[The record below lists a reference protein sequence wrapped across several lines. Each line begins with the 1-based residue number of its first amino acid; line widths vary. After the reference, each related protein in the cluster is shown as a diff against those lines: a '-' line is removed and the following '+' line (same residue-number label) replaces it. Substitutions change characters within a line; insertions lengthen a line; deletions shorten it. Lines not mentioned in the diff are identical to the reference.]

1 MSKKELK
8 YLKPFVDD
16 VTIYLYYDFEP
27 EKLLLSLNTKSDD
40 SDEFNS
46 LSSLILSIPDI
57 KYTRPD
63 KDLDYSKLK
72 IKGTI
77 YLNYYQKEYYHN
89 ESIINVSYNL
99 QKYNMIKLKQ
109 SLKMTIHKTPND
121 KLKKLKEKHNIDD
134 TIFTNKHERQLF
146 VWKHFFYQSETF
158 QNILNKMY
166 NKLSNSFR
174 FAHID
179 DKFTPRLKNDTEPLK
194 TVIIYKKKIDKKD
207 KDYVQKQK
215 LEQYL
220 VAQNPK
226 DKTMDINNYG
236 TIIDH
241 IKNNFKTIVDQDII
255 NKLKSFINNNTDN
268 VKMQKMLD
276 DTFPAFKNTESR
288 FIPSTARNENQ
299 PSSPTTWQW
308 SVKSDICSII
318 DNIKEKIDIK
328 KPVAW
333 KIGTEGEKKTYLRVK
348 DIKER
353 MLRIPLLGNPTN
365 CRLNPTNLDEKKI
378 NTFCC
383 LLMLSVSY
391 SVPMIRAV
399 NWEIVNKTWMMMLH
413 QYKNII
419 NEDGFWLVD
428 IPEETKTKLT
438 QKKLDAIKKLQGQL
452 KNENEKE
459 IKEAIKKEKEDLQ
472 VTFHGGRLL
481 ELVVRIYNLRITQD
495 DDKGLKL
502 FKPGVNNYRTYLE
515 KYFEKMQPFMTPLE
529 VQDNDTIADV
539 IIKEAWVHPKSLI
552 DDVVEPFCK
561 NMSVLLGFNDNP
573 KIVYNDY
580 FD

>member
-1 MSKKELK
+1 MSDNQFK

-16 VTIYLYYDFEP
+16 VTIYLYYDFKP
-27 EKLLLSLNTKSDD
+27 ETLISKLNMD

-46 LSSLILSIPDI
+46 LTSLILSIPDI
-57 KYTRPD
+57 KYESS
-63 KDLDYSKLK
+63 KKKMDYNKLK

-77 YLNYYQKEYYHN
+77 YLNYYQKQYYYDN
-89 ESIINVSYNL
+89 SVINVSYNL
-99 QKYNMIKLKQ
+99 QKYNMVKLKQ

-121 KLKKLKEKHNIDD
+121 RLKKLKKQHDIDD

-146 VWKHFFYQSETF
+146 VWKQFFYQSEGF
-158 QNILNKMY
+158 KNIRNKMY

-174 FAHID
+174 FAYID
-179 DKFTPRLKNDTEPLK
+179 DKFTSRFNEKDTNPLHIETYFEKKN
-194 TVIIYKKKIDKKD
+194 VKKIQD
-207 KDYVQKQK
+207 
-215 LEQYL
+215 
-220 VAQNPK
+220 
-226 DKTMDINNYG
+226 DINLQKFNTLLDQYNNKV
-236 TIIDH
+236 TNNSFDQTNIQRSKNSIIDLYNKLNENDK
-241 IKNNFKTIVDQDII
+241 IEVQQDFFNLINKLNNFK
-255 NKLKSFINNNTDN
+255 K
-268 VKMQKMLD
+268 
-276 DTFPAFKNTESR
+276 TESR
-288 FIPSTARNENQ
+288 FIPSTARNGNGNQ
-299 PSSPTTWQW
+299 PSTATTEDQPSSSTTWQW
-308 SVKSDICSII
+308 TVKSDICSII
-318 DNIKEKIDIK
+318 DDIKEKSDIK

-333 KIGTEGEKKTYLRVK
+333 KIDKDYLRVK

-365 CRLNPTNLDEKKI
+365 CRLNPTHLEEKKI
-378 NTFCC
+378 HTFCC

-419 NEDGFWLVD
+419 NEDGFWLVND
-428 IPEETKTKLT
+428 K
-438 QKKLDAIKKLQGQL
+438 
-452 KNENEKE
+452 
-459 IKEAIKKEKEDLQ
+459 
-472 VTFHGGRLL
+472 VFHGGRLL

-529 VQDNDTIADV
+529 VKDGDTIADV
-539 IIKEAWVHPKSLI
+539 IIKESWVHPKSLI

-561 NMSVLLGFNDNP
+561 NMSVLLGFGDNP

>member
-1 MSKKELK
+1 MSQQKLR

-27 EKLLLSLNTKSDD
+27 KELLLSLKTDPDQIK
-40 SDEFNS
+40 S

-57 KYTRPD
+57 KYTKPN
-63 KDLDYSKLK
+63 KELDYNTLK
-72 IKGTI
+72 NRGTI
-77 YLNYYQKEYYHN
+77 YLNHYQKQYYFDK
-89 ESIINVSYNL
+89 SVINVSYKLN
-99 QKYNMIKLKQ
+99 KYNMVKLKQ
-109 SLKMTIHKTPND
+109 SLKMSIHKTPNEE
-121 KLKKLKEKHNIDD
+121 LKYLKQQHNIDD
-134 TIFTNKHERQLF
+134 TIFINKHERQLF
-146 VWKHFFYQSETF
+146 VWKHFFYQSERF

-166 NKLSNSFR
+166 KKLSISFR
-174 FAHID
+174 FAYID
-179 DKFTPRLKNDTEPLK
+179 DKFAKRFNEKDTNKLVNKKYFEENNVEKMKDEINLQKFNKELKLYNNNIENGKVDQK
-194 TVIIYKKKIDKKD
+194 NIKK
-207 KDYVQKQK
+207 
-215 LEQYL
+215 LR
-220 VAQNPK
+220 N
-226 DKTMDINNYG
+226 
-236 TIIDH
+236 TIIDLYN
-241 IKNNFKTIVDQDII
+241 KLNKKDQNDVKQNFYNLI
-255 NKLKSFINNNTDN
+255 NKLNTIEE
-268 VKMQKMLD
+268 
-276 DTFPAFKNTESR
+276 TESR
-288 FIPSTARNENQ
+288 FIPSTATTEDQ
-299 PSSPTTWQW
+299 PSTATTEDHPSSSTTWEW
-308 SVKSDICSII
+308 TVKSDICSII
-318 DNIKEKIDIK
+318 DDIKEKSDIK

-333 KIGTEGEKKTYLRVK
+333 KIITETEKKTYLRVK

-378 NTFCC
+378 HTFCC

-428 IPEETKTKLT
+428 IPEEKLN
-438 QKKLDAIKKLQGQL
+438 AIKKLQGEL
-452 KNENEKE
+452 KIAQDKSIED
-459 IKEAIKKEKEDLQ
+459 IKSNLKKLKEDLQ

-539 IIKEAWVHPKSLI
+539 IIKESWVHPKSLI

>member
-1 MSKKELK
+1 MSDNQLK

-16 VTIYLYYDFEP
+16 VTIYLYYDFNP
-27 EKLLLSLNTKSDD
+27 ETIISNLNMD

-57 KYTRPD
+57 KYESS
-63 KDLDYSKLK
+63 KKQLDYNKLK

-77 YLNYYQKEYYHN
+77 YLNYYQKQYYYDN
-89 ESIINVSYNL
+89 SVINVSYNL
-99 QKYNMIKLKQ
+99 QKYNMVKLKQ
-109 SLKMTIHKTPND
+109 SLKMTIHKTPNNRL
-121 KLKKLKEKHNIDD
+121 KELKKQHNIDD

-146 VWKHFFYQSETF
+146 VWKQFFYQSEGF
-158 QNILNKMY
+158 KNIRNKMY

-174 FAHID
+174 FAYID
-179 DKFTPRLKNDTEPLK
+179 DKFTSRFNGKDTNPLYIE
-194 TVIIYKKKIDKKD
+194 TYFEENSVKKIQDDINLQKFNTLLYKYNNKVKNNSFEQTNIKNYKDSILDLYNKLNKKD
-207 KDYVQKQK
+207 QQKVQQ
-215 LEQYL
+215 EF
-220 VAQNPK
+220 
-226 DKTMDINNYG
+226 INL
-236 TIIDH
+236 
-241 IKNNFKTIVDQDII
+241 I
-255 NKLKSFINNNTDN
+255 NKLNE
-268 VKMQKMLD
+268 
-276 DTFPAFKNTESR
+276 FKKIKSR
-288 FIPSTARNENQ
+288 FIPSTATTQDQ
-299 PSSPTTWQW
+299 PSSSTTWQW
-308 SVKSDICSII
+308 TVKSDICSII
-318 DNIKEKIDIK
+318 DDIKEKSDIK

-333 KIGTEGEKKTYLRVK
+333 KIDNDYLRVK

-365 CRLNPTNLDEKKI
+365 CRLNPTYLDEKKI
-378 NTFCC
+378 HTFCC

-419 NEDGFWLVD
+419 NEDGFWLVNN
-428 IPEETKTKLT
+428 K
-438 QKKLDAIKKLQGQL
+438 
-452 KNENEKE
+452 
-459 IKEAIKKEKEDLQ
+459 
-472 VTFHGGRLL
+472 VFHGGRLL

-529 VQDNDTIADV
+529 VQDGDTIADV
-539 IIKEAWVHPKSLI
+539 IIKESWVHPKSLI

-561 NMSVLLGFNDNP
+561 NMSYLLGFGDNP